1 MPSSSYLTIA
11 LVFALFVYQCS
22 AQLGTTIYTPV
33 SNDTV
38 SPGQQVDTE
47 FSYANIGTGNY
58 SINVDLWQDAGA
70 TSLAQSIA
78 SNVTVQG
85 GNSTGNQVAFTI
97 NSTYT
102 WTVPEGLNETVYLT
116 VTTYPNSNFFKTT
129 MRSRPLLLHI
139 SGAIVNEPLQ
149 KWSLFALCFAIG
161 LYALS

>member
-1 MPSSSYLTIA
+1 MLSSSYLSIT
-11 LVFALFVYQCS
+11 LVLVLFFYQCS

-38 SPGQQVDTE
+38 YPGQEVDTA

-58 SINVDLWQDAGA
+58 SINVDLWQDAAA
-70 TSLAQSIA
+70 TSLAKNIA

-129 MRSRPLLLHI
+129 MRSRPLLIHV
-139 SGAIVNEPLQ
+139 SGAIINEPFQ